1 MASYPRAE
9 LEAMVERWLEANRR
23 AEQAG
28 DWKTY
33 LGPLYTEDAVY
44 GWNVGPEED
53 FVARGRKEIEE
64 LAIGYQM
71 KGFED
76 WRYPYHDIIIDEKR
90 GTVIGFWQQVAPA
103 TRPDGKSY
111 TIPGIGGS
119 WFEYGGNFQWRWQR
133 DFFDF
138 GNAKATFFELAGA
151 GLLNDTI
158 KQKIHRQARG
168 ELLPGH
174 ERIRPRLSA
183 WQKTRNAVS
192 ILSIALVGR

>member
-1 MASYPRAE
+1 MTNYPRRE
-9 LEAMVERWLEANRR
+9 LEEMVERWLEANRR
-23 AEQAG
+23 AERAG
-28 DWKTY
+28 DWKSH
-33 LGPLYTEDAVY
+33 LGPLYTDDAVY
-44 GWNVGPEED
+44 GWNIGPEED
-53 FVARGRKEIEE
+53 FVAHGRAEIEE

-76 WRYPYHDIIIDEKR
+76 WQYPYHDIIIDEQR
-90 GTVIGFWQQVAPA
+90 GTVIGFWQQVAPG
-103 TRPDGKSY
+103 RRSDGTSY

-119 WFEYGGNFQWRWQR
+119 WFEYGGNFQWKWQR

-158 KQKIHRQARG
+158 KQKIHRQVRG

-174 ERIRPRLSA
+174 QRIRPKLSS
-183 WQKTRNAVS
+183 WQKTRNLMS
-192 ILSIALVGR
+192 MMSIALVGR